1 VWRLGVLFLFVIA
14 VVVGYYSGFSASQS
28 QLVTPDEINNV
39 QVLQRNIRGVVTII
53 SKSAP
58 EAVPQGEDPNI
69 YSTGFFYSANRIIT
83 NYHAVNNDPVGV
95 QVQLWDG
102 RRFRAEIEAYDI
114 GIDIAILRVQGVTA
128 PTILRFSSSNEVLPG
143 QKAIVLGS
151 PQRKP
156 NNIATG
162 VVSGFNRIEEF
173 PDEIGIEIPEMML
186 TDANIESGNSGGP
199 VLDSKGF
206 VIGVVDAN
214 LESSLTATGKIGLA
228 IPAPLVKQSI
238 SDLEKFGVSQRGN
251 LGATLKDVAE
261 LEPFVLREV
270 GLSSN
275 RGALVVEIDPSSAAA
290 RVGLRA
296 STLDRDGRIT
306 ALGDVILKV
315 GNRDVQGRYDVIQ
328 QVAKRRPGD
337 TVTLSVWRNKRPV
350 ELKFTLNRVTQ

>member
-1 VWRLGVLFLFVIA
+1 MWRLGVLLAFVVAIA
-14 VVVGYYSGFSASQS
+14 VGYYSGLTAAQS
-28 QLVTPDEINNV
+28 RLVTPDEINNV
-39 QVLQRNIRGVVTII
+39 EVRTRNIRGVVTII

-83 NYHAVNNDPVGV
+83 NYHAVNNDPVSV
-95 QVQLWDG
+95 QVQLFDG

-114 GIDIAILRVQGVTA
+114 GIDIAILSVQGITA
-128 PTILRFSSSNEVLPG
+128 PAVLRFSSSAEVLPG

-156 NNIATG
+156 NNVAVG

-228 IPAPLVKQSI
+228 IPAPLVQQSI
-238 SDLEKFGVSQRGN
+238 SDLERFGVSQRGK
-251 LGATLKDVAE
+251 LGAQLKDVSE

-270 GLSSN
+270 GLNSN
-275 RGALVVEIDPSSAAA
+275 RGALVMAIDPSSAAA
-290 RVGLRA
+290 RAGLRA
-296 STLDRDGRIT
+296 SKLDRDGRISE
-306 ALGDVILKV
+306 LGDVILKV
-315 GNRDVQGRYDVIQ
+315 GSRDVQGRYDVIQ

-337 TVTLSVWRNKRPV
+337 TITLSVWRNRRPV
-350 ELKFTLNRVTQ
+350 ELKFVLNRVTQ

>member
-1 VWRLGVLFLFVIA
+1 VWRLGVLLVFVAA
-14 VVVGYYSGFSASQS
+14 VAVGYYSGFTAAQS
-28 QLVTPDEINNV
+28 RLVTPDEINNV
-39 QVLQRNIRGVVTII
+39 EVRQRNIRGVVTII
-53 SKSAP
+53 AKSAP

-95 QVQLWDG
+95 QVQLYDG

-128 PTILRFSSSNEVLPG
+128 PTILRFSSSEVLPA

-156 NNIATG
+156 NNIAVG

-228 IPAPLVKQSI
+228 IPAPLVQQSI
-238 SDLEKFGVSQRGN
+238 SDLEKFGVSQRGK
-251 LGATLKDVAE
+251 LGAQLKDVSE

-270 GLSSN
+270 GLNSN
-275 RGALVVEIDPSSAAA
+275 RGALVVDIDPSSAAA
-290 RVGLRA
+290 RAGLRA

-337 TVTLSVWRNKRPV
+337 TVVLSVWRNKRPA